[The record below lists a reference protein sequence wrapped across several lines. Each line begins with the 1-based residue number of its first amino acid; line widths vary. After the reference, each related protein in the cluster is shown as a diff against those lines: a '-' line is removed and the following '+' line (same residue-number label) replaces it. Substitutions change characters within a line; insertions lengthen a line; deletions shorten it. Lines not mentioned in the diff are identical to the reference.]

1 GEAPASYRRLEKA
14 LNARD
19 LAVVE
24 TAEFLRARQERE
36 TARREAD
43 ERARVKA
50 LAPRIAE
57 LKQKFA
63 EKVWTQEVQSWDRD
77 QFKARVRDAVK
88 SWEGVVLFA
97 SGLAKHSLDQYD
109 PKNQFTVEPPSAA
122 GFRYD
127 ELKEMAGL
135 PVSVDDLRNDP
146 RSAGGSLV

>member
-1 GEAPASYRRLEKA
+1 
-14 LNARD
+14 
-19 LAVVE
+19 
-24 TAEFLRARQERE
+24 
-36 TARREAD
+36 
-43 ERARVKA
+43 

-57 LKQKFA
+57 LKEKFV
-63 EKVWTQEVQSWDRD
+63 EKVLTQEVQSWDRD

-146 RSAGGSLV
+146 RSAGGSLVGEPPTTSGTRAVGLTGTGWSRARPIPRG